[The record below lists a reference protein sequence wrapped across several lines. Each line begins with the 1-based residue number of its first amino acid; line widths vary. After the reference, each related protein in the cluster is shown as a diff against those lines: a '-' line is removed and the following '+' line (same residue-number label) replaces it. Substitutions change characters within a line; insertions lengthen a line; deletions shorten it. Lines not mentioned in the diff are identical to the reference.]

1 MVKQIFQ
8 VDISQ
13 QSIIQEN
20 KNTDRN
26 LKTYF

>member
-20 KNTDRN
+20 KNTDGN